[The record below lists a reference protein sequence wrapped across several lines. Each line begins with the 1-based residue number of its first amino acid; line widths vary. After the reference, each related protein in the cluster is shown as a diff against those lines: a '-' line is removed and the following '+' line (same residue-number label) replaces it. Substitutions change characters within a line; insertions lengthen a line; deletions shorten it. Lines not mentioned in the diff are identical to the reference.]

1 MKKSL
6 LLLIL
11 FSLLSLSKLSAQFEG
26 TFGIGVHAGYGAEVN
41 SLGVGAHI
49 HYYKTNNLRFAP
61 SFTWY
66 LERKGVGMWLV
77 DADAHYMLPLSFSTS
92 LYPIAGIHYSNW
104 SYSDWV
110 DPDRLYDQM
119 QGGNPSG
126 EEHTLHRLGANLGLG
141 FQYDISYR
149 VRANFELKYQFIN
162 DYSQVQLMTGFGF
175 WF

>member
-26 TFGIGVHAGYGAEVN
+26 TLGIGVHAGYGAEIN
-41 SLGVGAHI
+41 SPGVGVHI

-61 SFTWY
+61 SLTWF
-66 LERKGVGMWLV
+66 LERKGEGMWMV
-77 DADAHYMLPLSFSTS
+77 DGDAHYMLPLSFSTS
-92 LYPIAGIHYSNW
+92 LYPIAGVHYSNW
-104 SYSDWV
+104 SYSN
-110 DPDRLYDQM
+110 RLYDPV
-119 QGGNPSG
+119 QGGAPSG
-126 EEHTLHRLGANLGLG
+126 DEHTLHRLGANLGLG

-149 VRANFELKYQFIN
+149 VRANFEMKYQFIN
-162 DYSQVQLMTGFGF
+162 DHSQLLLMAGFGF